1 MTLLVKSYK
10 ATMKNKM
17 SLSGLVSKRLNT
29 QEQLEVGHIH
39 QHISNYNYKIH
50 EMCEKAVKGCLY
62 ELEIVSDW
70 FVVEEMRGN
79 MEKHGKIMKAE
90 VKEELLHVG

>member
-10 ATMKNKM
+10 ATMKNKV
-17 SLSGLVSKRLNT
+17 SLSGLVPKRLYT
-29 QEQLEVGHIH
+29 LEQLKVGHIH
-39 QHISNYNYKIH
+39 QNISNYNYTTH

-70 FVVEEMRGN
+70 FVMEEMCEN
-79 MEKHGKIMKAE
+79 VEKHGKIMKAE
-90 VKEELLHVG
+90 MKKELLHVG